1 MARPE
6 AGAPAPAPAPAPADA
21 PLPAAPAMPASVEP
35 APVTPA
41 PVDPR
46 FAALE
51 AALTPL
57 VPVLARLQEA
67 QLEQR
72 RVVVAGDLR
81 KMVVVNSVIE
91 ETSARIAL
99 LEGRRQAIQADLEAD
114 LGVHGLRAVLKAANI
129 PPTDRARLGQLFGQV
144 ARLVRALREQGR
156 CNAELLDAAIG
167 AAQRTRQVLERLS
180 GADST
185 LDSAKA
191 RREQAARRVRASL
204 AMTVPPA
211 TTGPRPDAP
220 GEDAVPSA
228 PSKEAP

>member
-1 MARPE
+1 MAP
-6 AGAPAPAPAPAPADA
+6 PDDA
-21 PLPAAPAMPASVEP
+21 NI
-35 APVTPA
+35 TH
-41 PVDPR
+41 PR
-46 FAALE
+46 LAALE
-51 AALTPL
+51 AVLQPL
-57 VPVLARLQEA
+57 VPVLERLHEA

-81 KMVVVNSVIE
+81 KMVAVNNVIE

-99 LEGRRQAIQADLEAD
+99 LEQRRQAIQEELEAE
-114 LGVHGLRAVLKAANI
+114 LGVQGLRAVLKAANV
-129 PPTDRARLGQLFGQV
+129 PTTDRARLGQLLAQV
-144 ARLVRALREQGR
+144 ARLVRDLREQGR

-167 AAQRTRQVLERLS
+167 AARRTRQVLERLS

-204 AMTVPPA
+204 GLTTPPA
-211 TTGPRPDAP
+211 AFGSPPSAT

>member
-1 MARPE
+1 MAPPE
-6 AGAPAPAPAPAPADA
+6 TS
-21 PLPAAPAMPASVEP
+21 L
-35 APVTPA
+35 TH
-41 PVDPR
+41 PR
-46 FAALE
+46 LAELE
-51 AALTPL
+51 AVLEPL
-57 VPVLARLQEA
+57 VPVLERLHLA

-81 KMVVVNSVIE
+81 KMVVVNSTIE

-99 LEGRRQAIQADLEAD
+99 LEGRRQAIQAELEAE
-114 LGVHGLRAVLKAANI
+114 LGVQGLRSVLRAARI
-129 PPTDRARLGQLFGQV
+129 APTDRARLGQLFIQV
-144 ARLVRALREQGR
+144 VRLVRDLREQGR

-167 AAQRTRQVLERLS
+167 AARRTRQVLERLS

-204 AMTVPPA
+204 ALTAPPRSL
-211 TTGPRPDAP
+211 GSQPRAQ

>member
-1 MARPE
+1 MAPPE
-6 AGAPAPAPAPAPADA
+6 TS
-21 PLPAAPAMPASVEP
+21 L
-35 APVTPA
+35 TH
-41 PVDPR
+41 PR
-46 FAALE
+46 LAELE
-51 AALTPL
+51 VVLEPL
-57 VPVLARLQEA
+57 VPVLERLHLA

-81 KMVVVNSVIE
+81 KMVVVNSTIE

-99 LEGRRQAIQADLEAD
+99 LEGRRQAIQAELEAE
-114 LGVHGLRAVLKAANI
+114 LGVQGLRSILRAARI
-129 PPTDRARLGQLFGQV
+129 APTDRARLGQLFIQV
-144 ARLVRALREQGR
+144 VRLVRDLREQGR

-167 AAQRTRQVLERLS
+167 AARRTRQVLERLS

-204 AMTVPPA
+204 ALTAPPRSL
-211 TTGPRPDAP
+211 GSQPRAQ